1 MNSKLKIILSAVMLI
16 FVANSNFAQV
26 KLAQSGM
33 KFLSIGGDA
42 RAAAMGASVTSV
54 EGNSSS
60 LFYNPAAMSRQTK
73 TLDVTFANTKWW
85 ADIDYINAALS
96 YAPNNGLY
104 GVFGLSVASV
114 DYGKLFRTIIG
125 PDGGSI
131 ELGTYSPT
139 ALAVGFGYAKALSD
153 KFSVGG
159 TVKYVYQNIGDGH
172 VVGGDYTNYETAKID
187 IDVMAFDFGI
197 LYKTGFKSLNFGM
210 SIRNFAQEI
219 TYFEESFQ
227 LPLSFKLGLS
237 MNLLDFA
244 DVNSQAHSF
253 IFSLDTEHPLDNEE
267 MLHIGGEYTFMNIL
281 SLRAGYVTPETSL
294 AGMNYGVGIKYDLN
308 GIFLGVDYAYTEFG
322 DFDPI
327 HRMSVKL
334 SF

>member
-1 MNSKLKIILSAVMLI
+1 MNNKLKIILSAVMLI

-42 RAAAMGASVTSV
+42 RAAAIGGAVTSV

-73 TLDVTFANTKWW
+73 TLDVTFATTKWF

-96 YAPNNGLY
+96 YAPSNGLY
-104 GVFGLSVASV
+104 GVFGLSIASV
-114 DYGKLFRTIIG
+114 DYGLFNRTIIG
-125 PDGGSI
+125 SDGGSVD
-131 ELGTYSPT
+131 LGTYSPT
-139 ALAVGFGYAKALSD
+139 ALAIGFSYSRALSD

-172 VVGGDYTNYETAKID
+172 VVGGDHANYETAKID

-210 SIRNFAQEI
+210 SVRNFSQEI
-219 TYFEESFQ
+219 TYFEEGFQ

-237 MNLLDFA
+237 MNLFDFT
-244 DVNSQAHSF
+244 DVNPNSHSF
-253 IFSLDTEHPLDNEE
+253 IFSVDAEHPRDNVE
-267 MLHIGGEYTFMNIL
+267 MLHLGGEYTFMNIL
-281 SLRAGYVTPETSL
+281 SLRAGYITPETTL
-294 AGMNYGVGIKYDLN
+294 AGMNYGVGIKYNIN